1 MVHRDRLRY
10 LELRPALSCKR
21 AIVVYDI
28 GAHHG
33 EFASLIAHSRNVS
46 AIYCFEPVSRIFVK
60 LVERTEQFKK
70 VQCFRIA
77 LGGENSICRIH
88 VNDFTPSSS
97 ILRMTS
103 THVEEYPFTRNS
115 HKEEVQMVTLDE
127 AVQMYGLA
135 PPDFIKIDVQGYE
148 DRVIQ
153 GGANIV
159 NKAKYCMIELSLVNL
174 YEEGMLIT
182 DMNSLMRNLGF
193 RLVGIIGKNVGRSG
207 EILQLDG
214 LYKNEKA

>member
-1 MVHRDRLRY
+1 M
-10 LELRPALSCKR
+10 
-21 AIVVYDI
+21 
-28 GAHHG
+28 
-33 EFASLIAHSRNVS
+33 
-46 AIYCFEPVSRIFVK
+46 
-60 LVERTEQFKK
+60 
-70 VQCFRIA
+70 
-77 LGGENSICRIH
+77 H

-127 AVQMYGLA
+127 AVQLYGLA

-153 GGANIV
+153 GGVNIV

-174 YEEGMLIT
+174 YEEGTLIT
-182 DMNSLMRNLGF
+182 DMNSLMRKLGF
-193 RLVGIIGKNVGRSG
+193 RLVGIIGWNVGRSG